1 AGNDEIRVG
10 RGTDVI
16 AFNAGDGVDT
26 LFGGR
31 DGGNTLSFGGGL
43 GYDDL
48 SLSRSGHDLVVNA
61 GENDRMVLKN
71 WYRGNHSVQNLQII
85 LDATAEYDPASDDE
99 LYNKR
104 VQIFDMWSLV
114 AQFNQALAANPEL
127 DSWSIMNGIASAGAQ
142 VPSSND
148 AALGGDLAYWYGRN
162 RTLAG
167 I

>member
-1 AGNDEIRVG
+1 
-10 RGTDVI
+10 
-16 AFNAGDGVDT
+16 
-26 LFGGR
+26 
-31 DGGNTLSFGGGL
+31 
-43 GYDDL
+43 
-48 SLSRSGHDLVVNA
+48 
-61 GENDRMVLKN
+61 
-71 WYRGNHSVQNLQII
+71 VQNLQII

-167 I
+167 ISLAAAQEILGAPGFGADAQSLRPFDGLQEGFVRLR